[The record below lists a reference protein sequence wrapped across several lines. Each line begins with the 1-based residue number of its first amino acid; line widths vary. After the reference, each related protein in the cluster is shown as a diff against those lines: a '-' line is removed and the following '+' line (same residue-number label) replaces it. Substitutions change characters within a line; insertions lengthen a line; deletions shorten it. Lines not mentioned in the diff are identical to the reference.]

1 MGGGFKTLMYVRRQ
15 RKRGETDDERGQ
27 RNKGSFKP
35 EVRDEMRRF
44 KEHKAERE
52 KNIFQ
57 LFSALM
63 AGCVKNLGVYL
74 IMFVL

>member
-15 RKRGETDDERGQ
+15 KKTGETDDETGQ

-35 EVRDEMRRF
+35 KVRDEMRRF

-52 KNIFQ
+52 KISFNY
-57 LFSALM
+57 S
-63 AGCVKNLGVYL
+63 
-74 IMFVL
+74 VL